1 MNQENELLN
10 KYINITKQGIDQ
22 LILQNCQ
29 SNDWDKLYIKPSTDL
44 SRITNVTF
52 TGKNYIGDIKGSR
65 LFYGGIEKQNNIK
78 NVHLHN
84 CKIGNNVFINNVK
97 SYIANYNIG
106 SNVLIDNVDII
117 AVDKACSFGNGV
129 SVDVINEGGGREIP
143 IFNQLSAQIAYL
155 LALYRHKTILVDE
168 LKRMIEEYTLSV
180 TSTVGY
186 IGNDVTI
193 LNAKTIKGVNIGDGT
208 TINSASKLM
217 NGSINSTSES
227 KVYIGTDVMATNFI
241 ISSDSRVDNSSIL
254 SNCFIGQ
261 GCVIDKH
268 YSVEHS
274 IFFANCQGFNGEACS
289 IFAGPYTVTHHK
301 STLLIAGLFSFMN
314 AGSGSN
320 QSNHMYK
327 LGPIHQG
334 IMERGAKTTSDSYV
348 LWPSKIG
355 PFTLVMGRHYQH
367 VDSSEFPFSYLIE
380 NKNKSYLVPGA
391 NLKSVGTVRD
401 AQKWPKRDNRSK
413 NNRMDIVNFNLLS
426 PYTIHKVS
434 QGLKHL
440 NTILDISGDKLEEYN
455 YKDMVVKKS
464 SLHNGIKMYNT
475 VINKFL
481 GNSIISRVE
490 NENIKTLAELREKL
504 KPTSSI
510 GKGKWIDVSG
520 LLCPI
525 SALNIFVDKVEKLEV
540 KTIDDVIDELNKI
553 NNCYYEYEWNWAVE
567 LIESFYKI
575 KIEEIT
581 IEKTIN
587 IVNDWKKS
595 VVDLDKMLYKD
606 ASKEFDLNTYVGFGA
621 DGDEK
626 EKLADFKN
634 VRGAFESNSTVL
646 EILNHI
652 ERKEKLGN
660 KIIAQ
665 IKEIK
670 E

>member
-1 MNQENELLN
+1 MNN
-10 KYINITKQGIDQ
+10 YRSITKEEIDQ
-22 LILQNCQ
+22 LIQQRCQ
-29 SNDWDKLYIKPSTDL
+29 SDEWDKLYIKPTTDL
-44 SRITNVTF
+44 SKITSVTF
-52 TGKNYIGDIKGSR
+52 SGENYLGSIEGSR
-65 LFYGGIEKQNNIK
+65 TFYGGIVKQNSIK

-84 CKIGNNVFINNVK
+84 CRIGDNAFINNVK
-97 SYIANYNIG
+97 SYIANYHIG
-106 SNVLIDNVDII
+106 DNVLIDNVDII
-117 AVDKACSFGNGV
+117 AVDGACSFGNGV
-129 SVDVINEGGGREIP
+129 TVDVINEGGGRDIL

-155 LALYRHKTILVDE
+155 LALYRHKTVLVDE
-168 LKRMIEEYTLSV
+168 LKRMIEEYTKSI

-186 IGNDVTI
+186 IGNDVKI
-193 LNAKTIKGVNIGDGT
+193 LNANTIKGVCIGDGAY
-208 TINSASKLM
+208 INSASKLI

-227 KVYIGTDVMATNFI
+227 QVYVGTGVMATNFI
-241 ISSDSRVDNSSIL
+241 ISSDSKVDNSSVL
-254 SNCFIGQ
+254 TNCFIGQ
-261 GCVIDKH
+261 GCLIDKH
-268 YSVEHS
+268 YSIEHS

-367 VDSSEFPFSYLIE
+367 VDSSDFPFSYLIE
-380 NKNKSYLVPGA
+380 DKNKSYLIPGA

-401 AQKWPKRDNRSK
+401 AQKWPKRDNRHQK
-413 NNRMDIVNFNLLS
+413 NRMDIINFNLLS

-434 QGLKHL
+434 EGLKYL
-440 NTILDISGDKLEEYN
+440 NTILELSGDKLEEYN

-464 SLHNGIKMYNT
+464 SLHNGIKMYNI

-490 NENIKTLAELREKL
+490 DKNIKTIDELRKIL

-525 SALNIFVDKVEKLEV
+525 SALNLFVDKVEKLEV
-540 KTIDDVIDELNKI
+540 KTIEDVIDELNQI
-553 NNCYYEYEWNWAVE
+553 NNHYYEYEWNWAVE

-581 IEKTIN
+581 QEDFIN
-587 IVNDWKKS
+587 IVNDWRKS

-606 ASKEFDLNTYVGFGA
+606 ASKEFDLHSYVGFGA

-626 EKLADFKN
+626 EKLADFKS

-646 EILNHI
+646 EILSHI
-652 ERKEKLGN
+652 DRKEKLGA

-670 E
+670 G

>member
-1 MNQENELLN
+1 MNN
-10 KYINITKQGIDQ
+10 YISITKKGIDQ
-22 LILQNCQ
+22 LIQQGCQ
-29 SNDWDKLYIKPSTDL
+29 STDWDKLYIKPTTDL
-44 SRITNVTF
+44 CRILEVTF
-52 TGKNYIGDIKGSR
+52 SGENYIGEIEGDR
-65 LFYGGIEKQNNIK
+65 TFYGGIVKPNMIR

-84 CKIGNNVFINNVK
+84 CKIGDNAFINNIK
-97 SYIANYNIG
+97 SYIANYTIG
-106 SNVLIDNVDII
+106 DNVLIDNVDII
-117 AVDKACSFGNGV
+117 AVDGACSFGNGV
-129 SVDVINEGGGREIP
+129 HVDVINEGGGRDIP

-168 LKRMIEEYTLSV
+168 LKRMIVAYTESI
-180 TSTVGY
+180 TST
-186 IGNDVTI
+186 IGTIGDDVTI
-193 LNAKTIKGVNIGDGT
+193 LNAKTIKGVCIGDGT
-208 TINSASKLM
+208 TINSAAKLI
-217 NGSINSTSES
+217 NGSINSTLTSN
-227 KVYIGTDVMATNFI
+227 VYIGSGVMANNFI
-241 ISSDSRVDNSSIL
+241 VSSDSKVDNASVL

-268 YSVEHS
+268 YSIEHS

-355 PFTLVMGRHYQH
+355 PFTLVMGRHYEH
-367 VDSSEFPFSYLIE
+367 VDSSDFPFSYLIE
-380 NKNKSYLVPGA
+380 NKNNSYLVPGA

-401 AQKWPKRDNRSK
+401 AQKWPKRDGRSK
-413 NNRMDIVNFNLLS
+413 TNRMDIINFNLLS
-426 PYTIHKVS
+426 PYTIHKVF

-440 NTILDISGDKLEEYN
+440 NDILDISGDKLEEYT
-455 YKDMVVKKS
+455 YKDMVIRKS
-464 SLHNGIKMYNT
+464 SLHNGIKMYNI

-481 GNSIISRVE
+481 GNSIISRIE
-490 NENIKTLAELREKL
+490 NKNIKNIHDLRKIL
-504 KPTSSI
+504 KPTSSL
-510 GKGKWIDVSG
+510 GQGKWIDVSG

-525 SALNIFVDKVEKLEV
+525 SSLNLFIDKLEKLEV
-540 KTIDDVIDELNKI
+540 KTIEDVIGQLNEI
-553 NNCYYEYEWNWAVE
+553 NNHYYEYEWNWAVE
-567 LIESFYKI
+567 RIENFYDI
-575 KIEEIT
+575 KINDIT
-581 IEKTIN
+581 TDDLIK
-587 IVNDWKKS
+587 IVKSWQKS

-606 ASKEFDLNTYVGFGA
+606 ASKEFNLDSYVGFGV

-626 EKLADFKN
+626 EKIADFKI
-634 VRGAFESNSTVL
+634 VRGDFESNSTVL

-652 ERKEKLGN
+652 ERKEKLGE
-660 KIIAQ
+660 KVIDQ
-665 IKEIK
+665 IQEIK

>member
-1 MNQENELLN
+1 MNN
-10 KYINITKQGIDQ
+10 YRGITKEEIKQ
-22 LILQNCQ
+22 LIQQGCQ
-29 SNDWDKLYIKPSTDL
+29 SDDWDKLYIKPTTDL
-44 SRITNVTF
+44 LKIESVTF
-52 TGKNYIGDIKGSR
+52 SGENYIGHIEGTR
-65 LFYGGIEKQNNIK
+65 TFYGGIIKQNSIK

-84 CKIGNNVFINNVK
+84 CKIGDNAFINNVK

-106 SNVLIDNVDII
+106 DNVMIDNVDII
-117 AVDKACSFGNGV
+117 AVDGECSFGNGV
-129 SVDVINEGGGREIP
+129 TVDVINEGGGRDIL

-155 LALYRHKTILVDE
+155 LALYRHKTVLIDE

-180 TSTVGY
+180 TSSVGH
-186 IGNDVTI
+186 IGDDVKI
-193 LNAKTIKGVNIGDGT
+193 LNANTIKGVCIGDGAY
-208 TINSASKLM
+208 INSASKLI
-217 NGSINSTSES
+217 NGSINSTKES
-227 KVYIGTDVMATNFI
+227 QVYIGTDVMATNFI
-241 ISSDSRVDNSSIL
+241 ISSDSKVDNSSIL
-254 SNCFIGQ
+254 TNCFIGQ
-261 GCVIDKH
+261 GCLIDKH
-268 YSVEHS
+268 YSIEHS
-274 IFFANCQGFNGEACS
+274 IFFANSQGFNGEACS

-367 VDSSEFPFSYLIE
+367 VDSSDFPFSYLIE
-380 NKNKSYLVPGA
+380 GNNKSYLIPGA

-413 NNRMDIVNFNLLS
+413 NNRLDIINFNLLS

-434 QGLKHL
+434 KGLRHL
-440 NTILDISGDKLEEYN
+440 YDILDLSGDKLDEYN

-464 SLHNGIKMYNT
+464 SLHNGIKMYNI

-490 NENIKTLAELREKL
+490 NKNINTVQELREVL
-504 KPTSSI
+504 KPTSTI
-510 GKGKWIDVSG
+510 GQGKWIDVCG

-525 SALNIFVDKVEKLEV
+525 SALNLFVDKVEKLEV
-540 KTIDDVIDELNKI
+540 KTVEDAINELNEI
-553 NNCYYEYEWNWAVE
+553 NNHYYEYEWNWAVE

-581 IEKTIN
+581 TENFIN
-587 IVNDWKKS
+587 IVSNWKKA

-606 ASKEFDLNTYVGFGA
+606 ASKEFDLHSYVGFGA
-621 DGDEK
+621 DGEEK

-646 EILNHI
+646 EILSHI
-652 ERKEKLGN
+652 DRKEKLGD

-670 E
+670 G

>member
-1 MNQENELLN
+1 MNN
-10 KYINITKQGIDQ
+10 YRSITKEEIDQ
-22 LILQNCQ
+22 LIQQGCQ
-29 SNDWDKLYIKPSTDL
+29 SDEWDKLYIKSTTDI
-44 SRITNVTF
+44 SKIISVTF
-52 TGKNYIGDIKGSR
+52 SGENYLGSIEGSR
-65 LFYGGIEKQNNIK
+65 TFYGGIVKQNSIK

-84 CKIGNNVFINNVK
+84 CKIGDNAFINNVK
-97 SYIANYNIG
+97 SYVANYNIG
-106 SNVLIDNVDII
+106 DNVLIDNVDII
-117 AVDKACSFGNGV
+117 AVDGACSFGNGV
-129 SVDVINEGGGREIP
+129 SVDVINEGGGREIL

-155 LALYRHKTILVDE
+155 LALYRHKTVLVDE
-168 LKRMIEEYTLSV
+168 LKRMIEEYTKSI
-180 TSTVGY
+180 TSNVGH
-186 IGNDVTI
+186 IGNDVKI
-193 LNAKTIKGVNIGDGT
+193 LNANTIKGVCIGDGAY
-208 TINSASKLM
+208 INSASKLI

-227 KVYIGTDVMATNFI
+227 QVYVGTGVMATNFI
-241 ISSDSRVDNSSIL
+241 ISSDSKVDNSSVL
-254 SNCFIGQ
+254 TNCFIGQ
-261 GCVIDKH
+261 GCLIDKH
-268 YSVEHS
+268 YSIEHS

-289 IFAGPYTVTHHK
+289 VFAGPYTVTHHK

-367 VDSSEFPFSYLIE
+367 VDSSDFPFSYLIE
-380 NKNKSYLVPGA
+380 DKNKSYLIPGA

-401 AQKWPKRDNRSK
+401 AQKWPKRDSRHSK
-413 NNRMDIVNFNLLS
+413 NRMDIINFNLLS

-434 QGLKHL
+434 EGLKYL
-440 NTILDISGDKLEEYN
+440 NTILELSGDKLEEYN

-464 SLHNGIKMYNT
+464 SLHNGIKMYNI

-490 NENIKTLAELREKL
+490 DKNIKTIDELRKIL

-525 SALNIFVDKVEKLEV
+525 SALNLFVDKVEKLEV
-540 KTIDDVIDELNKI
+540 KTIDDVIDELNQI
-553 NNCYYEYEWNWAVE
+553 NNHYYEFEWNWAVE

-581 IEKTIN
+581 QEDFIN
-587 IVNDWKKS
+587 IVNDWRKS

-606 ASKEFDLNTYVGFGA
+606 ASKEFDLHSYVGFGA

-626 EKLADFKN
+626 EKLADFKS

-646 EILNHI
+646 EILSHI
-652 ERKEKLGN
+652 DRKEKLGA

>member
-1 MNQENELLN
+1 MNN
-10 KYINITKQGIDQ
+10 YRSITKEEIDQ
-22 LILQNCQ
+22 LIQQRCQ
-29 SNDWDKLYIKPSTDL
+29 SDEWDKLYIKPTTDL
-44 SRITNVTF
+44 SKITSVTF
-52 TGKNYIGDIKGSR
+52 SGENYLGSIEGNR
-65 LFYGGIEKQNNIK
+65 TFYGGIVKQNSIK

-84 CKIGNNVFINNVK
+84 CRIGDNAFINNVK
-97 SYIANYNIG
+97 SYIANYHIG
-106 SNVLIDNVDII
+106 DNVLIDNVDII
-117 AVDKACSFGNGV
+117 AVDGACSFGNGV
-129 SVDVINEGGGREIP
+129 TVDVINEGGGRDIL

-155 LALYRHKTILVDE
+155 LALYRHKTVLVDE
-168 LKRMIEEYTLSV
+168 LKRMIEEYTKSI
-180 TSTVGY
+180 TSTVGH
-186 IGNDVTI
+186 IGNDVKI
-193 LNAKTIKGVNIGDGT
+193 LNANTIKGVCIGDGAY
-208 TINSASKLM
+208 INSASKLI

-227 KVYIGTDVMATNFI
+227 QVYVGTGVMATNFI
-241 ISSDSRVDNSSIL
+241 ISSDSKVDNSSVL
-254 SNCFIGQ
+254 TNCFIGQ
-261 GCVIDKH
+261 GCLIDKH
-268 YSVEHS
+268 YSIEHS

-367 VDSSEFPFSYLIE
+367 VDSSDFPFSYLIE
-380 NKNKSYLVPGA
+380 DKNKSYLIPGA

-401 AQKWPKRDNRSK
+401 AQKWPKRDNRHQK
-413 NNRMDIVNFNLLS
+413 NRMDIINFNLLS

-434 QGLKHL
+434 EGLKYL
-440 NTILDISGDKLEEYN
+440 NTILELSGDKLEEYN

-464 SLHNGIKMYNT
+464 SLHNGIKMYNI

-490 NENIKTLAELREKL
+490 DKNIKTIDELRKIL
-504 KPTSSI
+504 KPTSNI

-525 SALNIFVDKVEKLEV
+525 SALNLFVDKVEKLEV
-540 KTIDDVIDELNKI
+540 KTIEDVIDELNQI
-553 NNCYYEYEWNWAVE
+553 NNHYYEYEWNWAVE

-575 KIEEIT
+575 KIEDIT
-581 IEKTIN
+581 QEDFIN
-587 IVNDWKKS
+587 IVNDWRKS

-606 ASKEFDLNTYVGFGA
+606 ASKEFDLHSYVGFGA

-626 EKLADFKN
+626 EKLADFKS

-646 EILNHI
+646 EILSHI
-652 ERKEKLGN
+652 DRKEKLGAN
-660 KIIAQ
+660 IIAQ

-670 E
+670 G

>member
-1 MNQENELLN
+1 MNNHN
-10 KYINITKQGIDQ
+10 SITQKGIDQ
-22 LILQNCQ
+22 LILQGCQ
-29 SNDWDKLYIKPSTDL
+29 SNDWSQLYVKSTTDL
-44 SRITNVTF
+44 SRIKNVIF
-52 TGKNYIGDIKGSR
+52 SGENYIGDIEGER
-65 LFYGGIEKQNNIK
+65 TFYGGIVKKNEIK

-84 CKIGNNVFINNVK
+84 CKIGNHAFINNVK
-97 SYIANYNIG
+97 SYIANYSIG
-106 SNVLIDNVDII
+106 DHVLIDNVDII
-117 AVDKACSFGNGV
+117 AVDGACSFGNGV
-129 SVDVINEGGGREIP
+129 SVDVINEGGGRDIP

-155 LALYRHKTILVDE
+155 LALYRHKTVLVDE

-180 TSTVGY
+180 TSTIGT
-186 IGNDVTI
+186 IGNNVTI
-193 LNAKTIKGVNIGDGT
+193 LNAKTIKGVCIGDGT
-208 TINSASKLM
+208 TINSASKLI
-217 NGSINSTSES
+217 NGSINSTKES
-227 KVYIGTDVMATNFI
+227 KVYIGSDVMATNFI
-241 ISSDSRVDNSSIL
+241 ISSDSRVDNSSVL

-261 GCVIDKH
+261 GCKVDKH
-268 YSVEHS
+268 YSIDHS
-274 IFFANCQGFNGEACS
+274 VFFANCQGFNGEACS

-367 VDSSEFPFSYLIE
+367 VDSSDFPFSYLIE

-401 AQKWPKRDNRSK
+401 AQKWPKRDNRSQQ
-413 NNRMDIVNFNLLS
+413 NRMDIVNFNLLS

-434 QGLKHL
+434 EGLKYL
-440 NTILDISGDKLEEYN
+440 NTILEISGDKLEEYN

-464 SLHNGIKMYNT
+464 SLHNGIKMYKI

-481 GNSIISRVE
+481 GNSMISRIE
-490 NENIKTLAELREKL
+490 NKDIADTKELRKIL
-504 KPTSSI
+504 KPTSDI

-525 SALNIFVDKVEKLEV
+525 SALNIFIQKVENSQI
-540 KTIDDVIDELNKI
+540 KTIEGVINELNDI
-553 NNCYYEYEWNWAVE
+553 NNHYYEFEWNWAVE

-581 IEKTIN
+581 KDDFIS
-587 IVNDWKKS
+587 IVKDWKKS

-606 ASKEFDLNTYVGFGA
+606 ASKEFDLHTYVGFGA

-646 EILNHI
+646 EILSHI
-652 ERKEKLGN
+652 ERKEKLGD
-660 KIIAQ
+660 KIIAK